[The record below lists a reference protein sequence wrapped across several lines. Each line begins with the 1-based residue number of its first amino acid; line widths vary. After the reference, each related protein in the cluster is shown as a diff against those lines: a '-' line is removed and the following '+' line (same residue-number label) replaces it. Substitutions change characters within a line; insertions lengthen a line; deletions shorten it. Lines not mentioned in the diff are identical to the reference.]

1 MMNPNARS
9 NDPIADAIVN
19 LFAEALSTAYD
30 MGAAD
35 MPIDAL
41 GNLTIGSVRALGMI
55 LDVEVEDQKNQQAAC
70 N

>member
-1 MMNPNARS
+1 MMNPNAGS
-9 NDPIADAIVN
+9 KDPIADAIVA
-19 LFAEALSTAYD
+19 LFSEALATAYD

>member
-1 MMNPNARS
+1 MLNPNARS
-9 NDPIADAIVN
+9 NDPIADAIVA
-19 LFAEALSTAYD
+19 LFSEALATAYD

-35 MPIDAL
+35 APIDAL

-55 LDVEVEDQKNQQAAC
+55 LDMDKEDQKNQIAAC

>member
-1 MMNPNARS
+1 MMNPNAGS
-9 NDPIADAIVN
+9 KDP
-19 LFAEALSTAYD
+19 FAEAIVALFSEALATAYD

-41 GNLTIGSVRALGMI
+41 GNLTIGSVRTLGML
-55 LDVEVEDQKNQQAAC
+55 LDMEEEDKKNHIAAC